1 MNEMNKTTLPTE
13 ESPVVRKDVKEFQQS
28 GLLAFINHILHA
40 FGWAIVVTSDGTM
53 YPARVLFRGFSEDSQ
68 TQMYQRLS
76 HYMKENADDLIRE
89 SES

>member
-1 MNEMNKTTLPTE
+1 MNARNETTLPTE

-28 GLLAFINHILHA
+28 GLLAFINLILHA
-40 FGWAIVVTSDGTM
+40 FGWAFVITSDGTM

-76 HYMKENADDLIRE
+76 HYMKENVDDLIRE